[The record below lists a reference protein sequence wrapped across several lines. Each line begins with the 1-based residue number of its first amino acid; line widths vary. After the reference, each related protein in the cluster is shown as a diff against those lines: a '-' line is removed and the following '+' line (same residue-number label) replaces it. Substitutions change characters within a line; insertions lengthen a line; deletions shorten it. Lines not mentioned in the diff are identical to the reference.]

1 MVDTQQWFRLLGFNI
16 RSRRETMRM
25 SQEEVA
31 DEAGIDVRYL
41 GGIERAQRNPSL
53 KVIIAIAQAL
63 GTSPVDLITDPHHTS

>member
-1 MVDTQQWFRLLGFNI
+1 MIDTKKWFTLLGTNI
-16 RSRRETMRM
+16 RSRRETMGM

-31 DEAGIDVRYL
+31 DLASLDVRHL

-63 GTSPVDLITDPHHTS
+63 ETSPINLISDAHNPN

>member
-1 MVDTQQWFRLLGFNI
+1 MAGTLKWFKILGSNI
-16 RSRRETMRM
+16 RPRREAMRK

-31 DEAGIDVRYL
+31 DQAGIDVRYL

-63 GTSPVDLITDPHHTS
+63 ETSPLDLISDADDRN

>member
-1 MVDTQQWFRLLGFNI
+1 MIDTKKWFTLLGTNI
-16 RSRRETMRM
+16 RSRRETMGM

-31 DEAGIDVRYL
+31 DLASIDVRYL

-63 GTSPVDLITDPHHTS
+63 ETSPINLISDAHNPN

>member
-1 MVDTQQWFRLLGFNI
+1 MADAQQWLRLLGSNI
-16 RSRRETMRM
+16 RSRREAMHK

-31 DEAGIDVRYL
+31 DLAGVDVRYL

-63 GTSPVDLITDPHHTS
+63 ETSPVNLISDAHDPN

>member
-1 MVDTQQWFRLLGFNI
+1 MG
-16 RSRRETMRM
+16 M

-31 DEAGIDVRYL
+31 DLASIDVRYL

-63 GTSPVDLITDPHHTS
+63 ETSPVNLISDAHNPN

>member
-1 MVDTQQWFRLLGFNI
+1 MIDTKKWFTLLGTNI
-16 RSRRETMRM
+16 RSRRETMGM

-31 DEAGIDVRYL
+31 DLASIDVRYL

-63 GTSPVDLITDPHHTS
+63 ETSPVNLISDAHNPN